1 MSNPEE
7 EDGQI
12 SKQKKVQEDK
22 KRSIAYL
29 KNLVEDLDRSLAKN
43 FAKSNYA
50 IAAHD
55 ARRMAAMLDV
65 LGDIDVT
72 Q

>member
-12 SKQKKVQEDK
+12 SKQKKGQEDK
-22 KRSIAYL
+22 KRSVSYL
-29 KNLVEDLDRSLAKN
+29 KTLVEDLDRTLARN
-43 FAKSNYA
+43 FAKGNYA
-50 IAAHD
+50 LAAHD
-55 ARRMAAMLDV
+55 ARRMAAMLEV

>member
-12 SKQKKVQEDK
+12 AKQKKVQEDK
-22 KRSIAYL
+22 KRTLSYL
-29 KNLVEDLDRSLAKN
+29 KNQVEELDRTFAKN
-43 FAKSNYA
+43 FAKGNFA
-50 IAAHD
+50 LGAHD
-55 ARRMAAMLDV
+55 ARRMAAILDV
-65 LGDIDVT
+65 LSEIDLT

>member
-1 MSNPEE
+1 MSQEE

-12 SKQKKVQEDK
+12 ARQKKVQEDK
-22 KRSIAYL
+22 KRSVSYL
-29 KNLVEDLDRSLAKN
+29 KLLVEDLDRALAKN
-43 FAKSNYA
+43 FAKGNYA
-50 IAAHD
+50 LAAHD
-55 ARRMAAMLDV
+55 ARRMASLLDV